1 MGLFWLHVKMAS
13 TQGRVGRERRLPA
26 MACELVGAFGC
37 FWYFWCF
44 NGGLGRAGIDE
55 SDDGSD

>member
-26 MACELVGAFGC
+26 MVCELVGAFGC
-37 FWYFWCF
+37 FWCF
-44 NGGLGRAGIDE
+44 NGGPGRAGIDE